1 MFKKRWYNAFYHIL
15 QLILFENLFKPRQL
29 LSATSKQCF
38 EQPAASFLVCSL
50 IFIEYECLP
59 SFLLGFTL
67 EVLQILSL
75 LGILGQGNLVSILF
89 FSEVIDDLE
98 VIGLSLE
105 IHFIDSGDLFSI
117 IAGINGDEV

>member
-1 MFKKRWYNAFYHIL
+1 M
-15 QLILFENLFKPRQL
+15 
-29 LSATSKQCF
+29 
-38 EQPAASFLVCSL
+38 ASYLVCFL

-89 FSEVIDDLE
+89 SSEVIDDLE
-98 VIGLSLE
+98 VIDLSLE